1 MSEKKIAILGFAFK
15 SNTNDTRESAA
26 IQICQD
32 LLDEG
37 ARLYIHDPKVSPE
50 QISKDLNMAYSNNNL
65 DEQNKRKLINEEGC
79 WHSSKNLLEVFE
91 GADAAVI
98 LTEWIEYS
106 NINWD
111 EASSLM
117 RSPAWV
123 FDARSIVNPD
133 EVKKLN

>member
-1 MSEKKIAILGFAFK
+1 
-15 SNTNDTRESAA
+15 
-26 IQICQD
+26 
-32 LLDEG
+32 
-37 ARLYIHDPKVSPE
+37 
-50 QISKDLNMAYSNNNL
+50 MAYINKNL

-79 WHSSKNLLEVFE
+79 WHSSNNLLEVFE

-106 NINWD
+106 EINWD

-133 EVKKLN
+133 EVRKTKLNFWRVGDGLG